1 MTDRN
6 VTSSVVRS
14 TPNGLND
21 LYTKINQATS
31 DTELQRNSG
40 IGSTIAR
47 LDQDIQMLRASVHD
61 VLMTGDAMFG
71 KAGHIDV
78 AKQVKER
85 NADLLKQ
92 KENLRKEILK
102 KEAIVQKT
110 NRDFSDVRDTLPE
123 KQNPSMLHF
132 IEDYTLAILSMAYLF
147 LLIAINYWYVTP
159 IETQDKLP
167 NKDASFL
174 WWNLFQGIGTSIF
187 TTMIGLM
194 LLYYMT

>member
-1 MTDRN
+1 MPDRN
-6 VTSSVVRS
+6 VTSSVIRS
-14 TPNGLND
+14 TENGLND
-21 LYTKINQATS
+21 LYSKIDQATS

-71 KAGHIDV
+71 QAGHIDI
-78 AKQVKER
+78 AKQVKDR
-85 NADLLKQ
+85 NEDLLKQ
-92 KENLRKEILK
+92 KEDLRNEIKK
-102 KEAIVQKT
+102 KEAIVHKT

-123 KQNPSMLHF
+123 KQDPSMLHF

-147 LLIAINYWYVTP
+147 LVIAINYWYVA
-159 IETQDKLP
+159 
-167 NKDASFL
+167 DAPVL
-174 WWNLFQGIGTSIF
+174 WFALLQGIGTSIF

-194 LLYYMT
+194 LLYYLT

>member
-21 LYTKINQATS
+21 LYGKIDQATS
-31 DTELQRNSG
+31 DTELRRNAG

-71 KAGHIDV
+71 QAGHIDV
-78 AKQVKER
+78 AKQVKDR
-85 NADLLKQ
+85 NADLQKQ
-92 KENLRKEILK
+92 KEDLRKEIQK

-123 KQNPSMLHF
+123 RQNPSKLHF

-147 LLIAINYWYVTP
+147 LIIACNYWYVF
-159 IETQDKLP
+159 
-167 NKDASFL
+167 DAPVV
-174 WWNLFQGIGTSIF
+174 WWGLLQGIGTSIVV
-187 TTMIGLM
+187 TMIGLM